1 MKLPIAIATIL
12 ASTLVLN
19 CHGMTAYRFLD
30 VAGKV
35 TRNHASCV
43 TVAATGLTWELKTDD
58 GGIHDKDN
66 RYRWGGIG
74 AEQTG
79 KGFYDDWNSLLAT
92 TNNEKLCGFDDWRV
106 PTIDELKTLVISTG
120 ITPMIDTAVF
130 PLTLAEPYWSVSTYQ
145 QYPEHAQTVDFG
157 TGLSHYYNGF
167 RGNSLPVRLVRTGK
181 AVP

>member
-1 MKLPIAIATIL
+1 MKSLLTITTLIAINVL
-12 ASTLVLN
+12 ALHCNAAEPAAKKSTSTN
-19 CHGMTAYRFLD
+19 TG
-30 VAGKV
+30 
-35 TRNHASCV
+35 CV
-43 TVAATGLTWELKTDD
+43 TIPASGLTWELKTDD

-66 RYRWGGIG
+66 IYRWGGAG

-79 KGFYDDWNSLLAT
+79 TIFFDDWNSLLAA

-130 PLTLAEPYWSVSTYQ
+130 PLTLTEPYWSASTYQ

-181 AVP
+181 AVH